1 VYFALDQTVA
11 LEAAQSLGE
20 HFLRNTP
27 DLALKRSVTL
37 GAVSQDLDDERGPFI
52 CNAIEHEPR
61 RALRIH
67 NRADW
72 GRLSHGPFFRALSIQ
87 AQEESS
93 NLKTLYR
100 IKPL

>member
-72 GRLSHGPFFRALSIQ
+72 GRLSHGPFLEHYQFRRKKRAAI
-87 AQEESS
+87 
-93 NLKTLYR
+93 
-100 IKPL
+100 